1 MNKQSLRRKN
11 NIGYV
16 GNDGRTS
23 TDFEDIIF
31 VLNYRNAIRQELM
44 DAPESVKL
52 FLKDEFK
59 TLLNV
64 PYINEWISCHLE
76 HAEQRRVNLI
86 IGSLTE
92 FVISL

>member
-16 GNDGRTS
+16 SNDGRTS

-52 FLKDEFK
+52 FLKD
-59 TLLNV
+59 
-64 PYINEWISCHLE
+64 
-76 HAEQRRVNLI
+76 
-86 IGSLTE
+86 
-92 FVISL
+92 